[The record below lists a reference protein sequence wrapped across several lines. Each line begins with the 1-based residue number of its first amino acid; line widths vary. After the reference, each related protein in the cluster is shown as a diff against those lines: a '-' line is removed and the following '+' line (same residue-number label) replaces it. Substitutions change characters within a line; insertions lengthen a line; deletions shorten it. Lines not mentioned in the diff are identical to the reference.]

1 MSKARTWFT
10 VSGILITAV
19 LFFFAL
25 RFCTQLP
32 EETVHK
38 IALISPVHARELGE
52 AMRLGADAAAK
63 EFGVELVY
71 IGLKQQDGAAQ
82 QRKAV
87 EQALKNDVA
96 AVLID
101 PADNEILEVIGELS
115 AAKQA
120 PVILLNDERTAKG
133 VMAAISV
140 DNLQAGRKAGEAMA
154 GLLGGSGGVAVI
166 GSELDDP
173 DLAARE
179 PDCVRPLP
187 VIRASGSPIGPYA
200 EALMMHAAGGDADAG
215 PFCRRRDYCAGGS
228 GFAGSC
234 EGGTAP
240 GYCRDAQDC
249 DLWE

>member
-179 PDCVRPLP
+179 AGLREAIAGYPG
-187 VIRASGSPIGPYA
+187 IRVADRAVCGSS
-200 EALMMHAAGGDADAG
+200 HDAC
-215 PFCRRRDYCAGGS
+215 CRR
-228 GFAGSC
+228 
-234 EGGTAP
+234 
-240 GYCRDAQDC
+240 
-249 DLWE
+249 